1 MATKTKTMEVCDELK
16 ELLASEGITTPEEEK
31 EEEIVEKEI
40 VYTPIVMQILGI
52 NEQLADLDNY
62 FNELPNLQSQIDE
75 ELSDLLH
82 YIENNQLTPKQSTKM
97 IKLIQQKRLV
107 RRGLLKDYEMK
118 KVYNTYKGKMTIDT
132 QRDFFLMEIY
142 KKAKELN
149 SQYRYRQFGIDK
161 EDTLERKTKA
171 EEEIKALLK

>member
-1 MATKTKTMEVCDELK
+1 MSTKAKTMEVCDEVK

-31 EEEIVEKEI
+31 EEEVVEKEI

-52 NEQLADLDNY
+52 NEQLADLDDY

-82 YIENNQLTPKQSTKM
+82 YIENNDLTPKQSTKM
-97 IKLIQQKRLV
+97 IKLLKQKRTV
-107 RRGLLKDYEMK
+107 RRGLCNDYEIK
-118 KVYNTYKGKMTIDT
+118 KVYNAHKGKLAIDT
-132 QRDFFLMEIY
+132 QRPFFLSEIH

-149 SQYRYRQFGIDK
+149 STYKSRQLSDEQIK
-161 EDTLERKTKA
+161 EL
-171 EEEIKALLK
+171 IK

>member
-31 EEEIVEKEI
+31 EEEVVEKEI

-52 NEQLADLDNY
+52 NEQLADLDDY

-82 YIENNQLTPKQSTKM
+82 YIENNDLTPKQSTKM
-97 IKLIQQKRLV
+97 IKLLKQKRTV
-107 RRGLLKDYEMK
+107 RRGLCNDYEIK
-118 KVYNTYKGKMTIDT
+118 KVYNTHKGKLAIDT
-132 QRDFFLMEIY
+132 QRPFFLSEIH
-142 KKAKELN
+142 KKVKELN
-149 SQYRYRQFGIDK
+149 STYKSRQLSDEQIK
-161 EDTLERKTKA
+161 EL
-171 EEEIKALLK
+171 IK

>member
-31 EEEIVEKEI
+31 EEEEVVEKEI

-52 NEQLADLDNY
+52 NEQLADLDDY

-82 YIENNQLTPKQSTKM
+82 YIENNDLTPKQSTKM
-97 IKLIQQKRLV
+97 IKLLKQKRMV
-107 RRGLLKDYEMK
+107 RRGLCNDYEIK
-118 KVYNTYKGKMTIDT
+118 KTYSTHRNKLAIET
-132 QRDFFLMEIY
+132 QRPFFLMEIRKTT
-142 KKAKELN
+142 KKLN
-149 SQYRYRQFGIDK
+149 QQYRYRRFGLDAD
-161 EDTLERKTKA
+161 DTQER
-171 EEEIKALLK
+171 

>member
-31 EEEIVEKEI
+31 EEEVVEKEI

-52 NEQLADLDNY
+52 NEQLADLDDY

-82 YIENNQLTPKQSTKM
+82 YIENNDLTPKQSTKM
-97 IKLIQQKRLV
+97 IKLLKQKRTV
-107 RRGLLKDYEMK
+107 RRGLCNDYEIK
-118 KVYNTYKGKMTIDT
+118 KVYNAHKGKLAIDT
-132 QRDFFLMEIY
+132 QRPFFLNEIH
-142 KKAKELN
+142 KKVKELN
-149 SQYRYRQFGIDK
+149 STYKSRQLSDEQIK
-161 EDTLERKTKA
+161 EL
-171 EEEIKALLK
+171 IK